1 MALSSSP
8 FFVNSNSIW
17 SGTSRIHCQLLLSL
31 TSIICAREE
40 GGHLYCRRGRRKKRE
55 GEIVFRS
62 RSQGSRSVVLVSF
75 PNKSFILITHSLNLE
90 PLHIQF
96 GQKLAQLSEDVIDIT
111 QLGVLLLLATTCTL
125 LGLNLEELLLFPL
138 DR

>member
-55 GEIVFRS
+55 VFRS

-75 PNKSFILITHSLNLE
+75 PNKPFILITHSLNLE
-90 PLHIQF
+90 PLHIQV

-111 QLGVLLLLATTCTL
+111 QLGVLLLLATTCIL